1 MNMGAGRKLAL
12 FNIIVCSI
20 LLGLLATTVIAMK
33 ISPQATLEKR
43 EDFSSK
49 DVDVKDDVLIE
60 YAGVEGYV
68 QTQPPSPYIYDCY
81 HYEYAGTLYGK
92 YQVIYKVDEYPGIGK
107 IGVGK
112 AYTRVYNVK
121 VMRDDD
127 TVIYEDKYGVM
138 AIITAPENI
147 T

>member
-1 MNMGAGRKLAL
+1 MGAGRKLAL
-12 FNIIVCSI
+12 FNIVLCSI
-20 LLGLLATTVIAMK
+20 LIGLLATTVIATE

-81 HYEYAGTLYGK
+81 HYGWATMMYNKYVVNYEYYE
-92 YQVIYKVDEYPGIGK
+92 DPGIGET
-107 IGVGK
+107 GFGK
-112 AYTRVYNVK
+112 AYTKVYNVQ
-121 VMRDDD
+121 VIQDD
-127 TVIYEDKYGVM
+127 TTIYEDEYGVM
-138 AIITAPENI
+138 AIITAPESI
-147 T
+147 S

>member
-1 MNMGAGRKLAL
+1 MGAGRKLAL
-12 FNIIVCSI
+12 FNIVLCSI
-20 LLGLLATTVIAMK
+20 LIGLLATTVIATE

-107 IGVGK
+107 TGVGK
-112 AYTRVYNVK
+112 AYTKVYNVQ
-121 VMRDDD
+121 VIQDD
-127 TVIYEDKYGVM
+127 TTIYEDEYGVM
-138 AIITAPENI
+138 AIITAPEDI
-147 T
+147 S

>member
-1 MNMGAGRKLAL
+1 MGAGRKLAL
-12 FNIIVCSI
+12 FNIVLCSI
-20 LLGLLATTVIAMK
+20 LIGLLATTVIATE

-107 IGVGK
+107 TGVGK
-112 AYTRVYNVK
+112 AYTKVYNVQ
-121 VMRDDD
+121 VIQDD
-127 TVIYEDKYGVM
+127 TTIYEDEYGVM
-138 AIITAPENI
+138 AIITAPESI
-147 T
+147 S